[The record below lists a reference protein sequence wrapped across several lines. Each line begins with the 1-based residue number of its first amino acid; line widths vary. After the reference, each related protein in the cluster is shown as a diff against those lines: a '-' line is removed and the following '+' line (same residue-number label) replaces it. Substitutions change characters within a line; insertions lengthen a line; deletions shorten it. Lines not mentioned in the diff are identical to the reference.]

1 MREKGLISA
10 IIPTFNRG
18 QLLLKRIQELMDQEY
33 SNFEIIIVDDCSTDN
48 TQELLKEINN
58 DKIKIIKLNKNSGCV
73 SIPRNIGIC
82 AAKGEFIA
90 PIDDDVISLP
100 NKFRALI
107 NSFKEE
113 DVIVYGNR
121 YENRDG
127 RVYKWEKI
135 TNWNPLN
142 TWGVDNSQILYR
154 ANVYDK
160 VSLIFPSKA
169 CDWHTAKHIAGLGSI
184 RYVDEYV
191 SEYVWHENNRSSN
204 KSKIKINPKNYLDF
218 YVNDYGYKFDFETEY
233 S

>member
-1 MREKGLISA
+1 MRKEGLISA

-18 QLLLKRIQELMDQEY
+18 KLLLERIKELKDQEY
-33 SNFEIIIVDDCSTDN
+33 NNFEIIIVDDCSSSE
-48 TQELLKEINN
+48 TQVILNGIKD

-90 PIDDDVISLP
+90 PIDDDVVNLP

-121 YENRDG
+121 YESRDNK
-127 RVYKWEKI
+127 VYKSEKI
-135 TNWNPLN
+135 TNWDPLKM
-142 TWGVDNSQILYR
+142 WGVDNSQILYR

-184 RYVDEYV
+184 RHVDEYV
-191 SEYVWHENNRSSN
+191 SEYVWHESNRSSN
-204 KSKIKINPKNYLDF
+204 KVKIEINPKDYLDF
-218 YVNDYGYKFDFETEY
+218 YVNDYGYKFDFDTEY
-233 S
+233 N